1 MITEED
7 FDAASEVSPEMAFV
21 RLERKFRAVLESN
34 LESSQSNGAYDSYV
48 VEYINHTVATAKAL
62 GLTFLDDWELPDE
75 NGSDVSNQYRKFR
88 TEVDHYS
95 VQIQIAHIRQGLK
108 NTVALNDSEKKH
120 LRAYADAIKAVIDQS
135 DLVAAKKDRLYDKIN
150 AFIAELDRERLPL
163 QKFHDIVMSLAT
175 TGADAADKLEPAWKW
190 VRLGAELL
198 GVRQETE
205 QQKLPVPPKKLEAPK
220 RQLPSPPKKV
230 NGTRRDMDDDIPF

>member
-1 MITEED
+1 LKAPKATKPTRAIWSNT
-7 FDAASEVSPEMAFV
+7 STTPSP
-21 RLERKFRAVLESN
+21 R
-34 LESSQSNGAYDSYV
+34 Q
-48 VEYINHTVATAKAL
+48 KAL

-75 NGSDVSNQYRKFR
+75 NGSDIGNQYRKFR

-95 VQIQIAHIRQGLK
+95 VQIQIAHIRQGPK
-108 NTVALNDSEKKH
+108 NSVGLNDSEKKH

-150 AFIAELDRERLPL
+150 AFIAELDRERMPL

-175 TGADAADKLEPAWKW
+175 TGAEAADKLEPAWKW

-205 QQKLPVPPKKLEAPK
+205 QQKLPAPPKLEGPK
-220 RQLPSPPKKV
+220 RQLPPPPKKV
-230 NGTRRDMDDDIPF
+230 NGSRRDMGDDIPF